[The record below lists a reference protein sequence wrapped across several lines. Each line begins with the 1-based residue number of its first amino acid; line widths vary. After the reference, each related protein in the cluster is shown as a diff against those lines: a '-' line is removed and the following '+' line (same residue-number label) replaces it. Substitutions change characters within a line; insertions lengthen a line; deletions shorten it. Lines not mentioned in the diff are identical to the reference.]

1 MPANATSQKARHKT
15 DKVDA
20 SQEDAIQRRGL
31 CSKEGQT
38 KREDR
43 AHGTMPLEQVYTQQ
57 CVQSAQAAYRLHPF
71 GAVCDK
77 PAAESKAIVVGG
89 KKNRV
94 TKGHEKS
101 QKGTNKRAKWKDLAL
116 DSTKLRPGLKQRSQ
130 STAKYQRPMTI
141 TASMFP

>member
-1 MPANATSQKARHKT
+1 MTNRLALYHDLSSTNLSKANRQHT
-15 DKVDA
+15 
-20 SQEDAIQRRGL
+20 G
-31 CSKEGQT
+31 
-38 KREDR
+38 
-43 AHGTMPLEQVYTQQ
+43 YT
-57 CVQSAQAAYRLHPF
+57 LF

>member
-1 MPANATSQKARHKT
+1 MPANATNQKARHKT

-43 AHGTMPLEQVYTQQ
+43 AHGTMPLEQMYTQQ

-77 PAAESKAIVVGG
+77 LGVESRAIVKPKNNMKRMQI
-89 KKNRV
+89 KKSRRTRENIERSGV
-94 TKGHEKS
+94 QEGPRDQT
-101 QKGTNKRAKWKDLAL
+101 L
-116 DSTKLRPGLKQRSQ
+116 DSKMLRPDPRQQSQ
-130 STAKYQRPMTI
+130 SRT
-141 TASMFP
+141 